1 MSPRRYVPSH
11 HPDRALF
18 RVEFPF
24 GQRPRARWNT
34 VDYDVLDISEKG
46 IRLNNEGLKSFA
58 AGASVRLGVKFED
71 AVVTVSGRV
80 LRANER
86 ETVIALSE
94 GFSLERVRRE
104 ERRLIRGDE
113 PGASITGERR

>member
-1 MSPRRYVPSH
+1 LQSRRYVPSR
-11 HPDRALF
+11 HPDRTLF

-24 GQRPRARWNT
+24 GQRPRARWNN

-46 IRLNNEGLKSFA
+46 IRLNNEGLKGFV
-58 AGASVRLGVKFED
+58 AGASVRLGVCFED
-71 AVVTVSGRV
+71 AVVSVAGRV

-94 GFSLERVRRE
+94 GFPLERVRRE
-104 ERRLIRGDE
+104 ERRLIRGDQKNN
-113 PGASITGERR
+113 SSTGGR